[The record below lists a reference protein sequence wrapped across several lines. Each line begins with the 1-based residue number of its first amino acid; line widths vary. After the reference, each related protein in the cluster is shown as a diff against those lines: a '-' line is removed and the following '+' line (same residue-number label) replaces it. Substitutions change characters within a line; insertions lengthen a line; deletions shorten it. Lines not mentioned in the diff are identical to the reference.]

1 MTKDLLCLDRSLSV
15 GTLSS
20 YIHWVNTI
28 PLLTK
33 EEEVDLATKLRD
45 FGDLE
50 AARKMVMSHLRLVVR
65 MARGYSGY
73 GLSQEDLI
81 QEGNIGLMKA
91 VKRFNPDV
99 GVRLVSFAIHWIR
112 AEMHEYIL
120 KNWRIVKIAT
130 TKAQRKLFFNL
141 RKASKKLG
149 WLSQSEIET
158 VANELNVSKSDV
170 VQMEARL
177 SNYDQSLDVSAEDNE
192 DSKNWLS
199 VAPGNALEDLSCNPE
214 QQVSDNEWGNKQE
227 SALYEALDTLDDRS
241 RAIIANR
248 WLSENK
254 KTLHELAAEYQISAE
269 RVRQLE
275 KNAMKKMQLA
285 MGEVAGIA

>member
-28 PLLTK
+28 PLLTQ
-33 EEEVDLATKLRD
+33 EEEVELATKLRD

-50 AARKMVMSHLRLVVR
+50 AARRMVMSHLRLVVR

-149 WLSQSEIET
+149 WLSQAEIET
-158 VANELNVSKSDV
+158 VANELNVSKADV

-177 SNYDQSLDVSAEDNE
+177 SNYDQSLDVTAEDNE

-227 SALYEALDTLDDRS
+227 NALYAALDTLDDRS

-285 MGEVAGIA
+285 MTEVAGIA